1 MSHIEGCTIFGL
13 DDLCQKKW
21 LQHAIRAKTHPIING
36 IVQSSKAPR
45 PQNQK
50 VTFQSAKN
58 TPNGIVQS
66 SKAPKPQNQKVT
78 FQSATYIYHITLN
91 LKNSQYQMEADFS
104 HTSRSN
110 VAVLCMKSHTV
121 FERPCNELA
130 ST

>member
-21 LQHAIRAKTHPIING
+21 LQHAIRAKTHPII
-36 IVQSSKAPR
+36 
-45 PQNQK
+45 
-50 VTFQSAKN
+50 
-58 TPNGIVQS
+58 NGIVQS